1 MKKIIYSF
9 TLLMGMMTFTACSSD
24 SGNNGDDNNQFDIV
38 KINPIVDQDNY
49 SANIVAAN
57 YSNKTFGMTA
67 IDGCIDL
74 VGELEAAN
82 AVIASSKLSEAQEA
96 YLRKVLETLVSNVIV
111 PTYTKLADETEA
123 LESTLNGLTVN
134 TITQAQINS
143 ACDDFKQARKY
154 WEQSE
159 AFLMGAASDFDVD
172 PTIDSWP
179 LNRTLLLSYFNNG
192 MNEEMLEDATILGF
206 HALEFILFR
215 DGQPRKVAELQGNDT
230 YKNFENVSGAKEL
243 AYAQTIC
250 KLLKERCFQL
260 QCAWDGGSNSSR
272 LSVVKAAG
280 LDYQTEKGL
289 SYADNLIKAGVSG
302 SNSTFTSLKSAIAQV
317 LSNDEGSCVAIA
329 NEVGTAKITNPFAAG
344 DWFKLTISGSLNG
357 TPVNTKVDFMLAQ
370 DTAILTQWAYVD
382 LSTLGEVDELSF
394 SMSGSRN
401 GDYGLNTP
409 SYFCIDNLGAE
420 APTHEAIENTNV
432 AVKAVKVIRD
442 GKVVILRGEKAFNI
456 LGSEL

>member
-134 TITQAQINS
+134 TITQAQIKS

-260 QCAWDGGSNSSR
+260 QCAWDGGSNNSR

-329 NEVGTAKITNPFAAG
+329 NEVGTAKIANPFSAG
-344 DWFKLTISGSLNG
+344 DVSYVESPYSYNSITDFRDNIRSIRNVWLGSTDKTANDYSFHTFFASVKSEAVNKKVENG
-357 TPVNTKVDFMLAQ
+357 YVA
-370 DTAILTQWAYVD
+370 AI
-382 LSTLGEVDELSF
+382 
-394 SMSGSRN
+394 
-401 GDYGLNTP
+401 
-409 SYFCIDNLGAE
+409 
-420 APTHEAIENTNV
+420 EAISNMPSPF
-432 AVKAVKVIRD
+432 VKYCCTIW
-442 GKVVILRGEKAFNI
+442 NI
-456 LGSEL
+456 NFEDDEDWETEE